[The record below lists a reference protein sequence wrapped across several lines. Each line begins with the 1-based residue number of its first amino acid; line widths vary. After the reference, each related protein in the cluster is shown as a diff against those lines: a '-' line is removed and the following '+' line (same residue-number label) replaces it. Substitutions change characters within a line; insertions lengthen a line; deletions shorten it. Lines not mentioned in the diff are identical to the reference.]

1 MTKKYKYAIEINEFT
16 DSQDCKK
23 YYYSFGKTENIC
35 IALTENSIRVSCE
48 MTVKYDP
55 QRFQSCEIPLFSD
68 AIKKTLLVYLIT
80 FSKDIKSNAHQN
92 PPQVSFFINDE
103 HQATTSLPVYSLIP
117 DTLTPK
123 MSAAWGSEKVIE
135 NILTYTPSKYDSKIA
150 SLFALICAKSKDKEN
165 ERFMY
170 LWMSI
175 NGMYNYISELIE
187 RPGKSK
193 KREYEKIITML
204 KLYGMGEKNLRIDD
218 RPSIA
223 NQIISAINDSWDD
236 KVISAESLSDSGSH
250 RVIGNA
256 IFSSLSSIDSQDK
269 ITPYGYLLLELPY
282 YFRCT
287 YFHADKPVLLYAF
300 EHELK
305 CLRALNMIMESF
317 LDRELYKYFSGEY
330 NETYISNK
338 LSKELSHV

>member
-1 MTKKYKYAIEINEFT
+1 MTKKHKYAIEINEFT

-23 YYYSFGKTENIC
+23 YYYSYGNTKDIC

-48 MTVKYDP
+48 MTVEYDP
-55 QRFQSCEIPLFSD
+55 QRFQNREILLFSD
-68 AIKKTLLVYLIT
+68 AIRKSLLVYLII
-80 FSKDIKSNAHQN
+80 FSKNIEVITRQASLFIDNVYQSDI
-92 PPQVSFFINDE
+92 
-103 HQATTSLPVYSLIP
+103 PVTIHSLIP
-117 DTLTPK
+117 DMHIQDFPT
-123 MSAAWGSEKVIE
+123 AWSSEKVIE
-135 NILTYTPSKYDSKIA
+135 NILTYTRSKYDSKIS

-175 NGMYNYISELIE
+175 NGMYNYMAKCA
-187 RPGKSK
+187 GKSTDNDL
-193 KREYEKIITML
+193 EKL
-204 KLYGMGEKNLRIDD
+204 KLILEKYDIGKSCLTRKT
-218 RPSIA
+218 RKAIA
-223 NQIISAINDSWDD
+223 RRIISVISKNWDD

-256 IFSSLSSIDSQDK
+256 IFSSLSSINSQDK

-287 YFHADKPVLLYAF
+287 YFHANKPVLLYAF

-330 NETYISNK
+330 NETYISDK